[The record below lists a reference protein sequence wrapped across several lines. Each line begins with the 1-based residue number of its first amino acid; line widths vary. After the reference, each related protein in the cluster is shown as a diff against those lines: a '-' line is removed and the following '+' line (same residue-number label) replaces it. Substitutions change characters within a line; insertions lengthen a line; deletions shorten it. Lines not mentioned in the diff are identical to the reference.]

1 MTLVIDVMKPA
12 GASRWALIS
21 RAYTGHMRS
30 VADNLRDDTR
40 RRDLAKTP
48 AERVDQALRLGDA
61 DCELAAAS
69 RGLLLTEARR
79 LLARGRQHRRTPSAC
94 HESLL
99 A

>member
-1 MTLVIDVMKPA
+1 
-12 GASRWALIS
+12 
-21 RAYTGHMRS
+21 MRS

-69 RGLLLTEARR
+69 RGLPLTEARR
-79 LLARGRQHRRTPSAC
+79 SSRPRSATPPDAVSLSREPAGVTLLAYVTSQ
-94 HESLL
+94 L
-99 A
+99 AANRSSSR

>member
-1 MTLVIDVMKPA
+1 
-12 GASRWALIS
+12 
-21 RAYTGHMRS
+21 MRS

-69 RGLLLTEARR
+69 RGLPLTEARR